1 MSQSVIQSGIC
12 GYSTKVVARA
22 DGRACSLMITSDCPA
37 IERLAQDLR
46 EVDPFEEITYRGDGP
61 LTLRLAREFCPHPAC
76 PVPSGIIKAVEVEA
90 GLALPKDA
98 VITVTKSDE

>member
-12 GYSTKVVARA
+12 GYSTTVVARS
-22 DGRACSLMITSDCPA
+22 DGRACSLTITSDCPA

-46 EVDPFEEITYRGDGP
+46 EVNPFEEITYRGDGP
-61 LTLRLAREFCPHPAC
+61 LTLRLAKEHCPHPAC
-76 PVPSGIIKAVEVEA
+76 PVPSGIIKAIEVEA

-98 VITVTKSDE
+98 VISVTKSNE

>member
-22 DGRACSLMITSDCPA
+22 DGGTCSLTITSDCPA

-46 EVDPFEEITYRGDGP
+46 EVNPFEEITYRGDGP
-61 LTLRLAREFCPHPAC
+61 LTLRLAKEHCPHPAC

-90 GLALPKDA
+90 GLALPKDV
-98 VITVTKSDE
+98 VISVTKSNE